1 MVEMSLNM
9 KSFCNNYYQMYYS
22 GNFMQALRLIRTKAL
37 VTSINFQVPI
47 PSIKNHRL
55 EFQAM
60 TQTDLKK
67 SLGISHWK
75 IGHAFDYDASTSYRV
90 RILISLKLFVQTSY
104 NAKEGMGVLNWEV
117 NRKFLKGL
125 LALKFRASISK
136 NGISPG
142 ISF

>member
-1 MVEMSLNM
+1 MH
-9 KSFCNNYYQMYYS
+9 
-22 GNFMQALRLIRTKAL
+22 LITMHPL
-37 VTSINFQVPI
+37 HILLYV
-47 PSIKNHRL
+47 
-55 EFQAM
+55 
-60 TQTDLKK
+60 
-67 SLGISHWK
+67 
-75 IGHAFDYDASTSYRV
+75 SYRV